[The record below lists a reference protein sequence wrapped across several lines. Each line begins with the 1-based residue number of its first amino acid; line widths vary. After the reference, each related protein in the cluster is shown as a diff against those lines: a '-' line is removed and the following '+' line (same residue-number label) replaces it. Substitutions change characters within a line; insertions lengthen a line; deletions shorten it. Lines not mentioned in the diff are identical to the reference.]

1 MVKSVTICLYWCSQF
16 VVFAFVYQALC
27 MAGYDCV
34 YCSDAQCPL
43 MVKILDAVKGVPAG
57 SMALSV
63 SRRDANG
70 MIWAQVAS
78 RYHALSFRMTDVTST
93 SFGRG
98 CTVLSLTLEAYW
110 KSQGTPHF
118 HKTAEVVF
126 EAHAEGHRHYTLAL
140 LRSPFSYT
148 TTAVVINIVED

>member
-1 MVKSVTICLYWCSQF
+1 PLTTLEILLKSGGEKNCLSDRH
-16 VVFAFVYQALC
+16 
-27 MAGYDCV
+27 GE
-34 YCSDAQCPL
+34 SDAQCPL

-78 RYHALSFRMTDVTST
+78 RMTDVTST

-148 TTAVVINIVED
+148 TTAVVINAHTPDQA